1 VAAPASQPSSRPENL
16 HPRLIEHLQ
25 SGQVSRIV
33 YGSIIGLAL
42 VLTLEAHPPSV
53 AATIGTLVATAL
65 AVALAE
71 LYSEVIGAR
80 ARAGIGGH
88 IEPRHVIIEDAAAV
102 ALGIAF
108 PGIFF
113 VLVLLN
119 VLDYDTAF
127 KLAKWTGLT
136 MLAGYGYVAA
146 RLSGSD
152 RMSSLLQALWV
163 TAIAVALIVAKALL
177 H

>member
-1 VAAPASQPSSRPENL
+1 M
-16 HPRLIEHLQ
+16 EHLG

-42 VLTLEAHPPSV
+42 VLTLEAHPPSIL
-53 AATIGTLVATAL
+53 ASATTLLATAL

-88 IEPRHVIIEDAAAV
+88 TEPTHVIIEDALAV
-102 ALGIAF
+102 ALGVAF
-108 PGIFF
+108 PCVFF
-113 VLVLLN
+113 LLAG
-119 VLDYDTAF
+119 LDVITYDRAF
-127 KLAKWTGLT
+127 SLAKWTGLVL
-136 MLAGYGYVAA
+136 LAGYGYVAA

-152 RMSSLLQALWV
+152 RVASFLQALWV
-163 TAIAVALIVAKALL
+163 TAIAAALIVLKALV